1 MTIETLYSSYQQLKK
16 NDIVCGRIRMKPGEE
31 HLLTDLL
38 ERGIRLIPS
47 ATSQLASRSKTF
59 QARIFSEFM
68 LPGTLAIYDTHALLG
83 ASSLY
88 RQQQYTKVI
97 LKCDR
102 KNAGL
107 GVHTFNDIE
116 ELYNQCELQAP
127 SPFLSS
133 SNRTKKN
140 AEISGS

>member
-1 MTIETLYSSYQQLKK
+1 
-16 NDIVCGRIRMKPGEE
+16 MKPGEE

-38 ERGIRLIPS
+38 ERGVHLIPS
-47 ATSQLASRSKTF
+47 ASSQLASRSKTF

-68 LPGTLAIYDTHALLG
+68 LPGTLPIYDTHALLS

-88 RQQQYTKVI
+88 RQQQYSRVI

-107 GVHTFNDIE
+107 GAVTE
-116 ELYNQCELQAP
+116 
-127 SPFLSS
+127 
-133 SNRTKKN
+133 
-140 AEISGS
+140 